1 MMKNYFVVVF
11 LYGRQGS
18 LEKTW
23 HKKKKQHRSKISG
36 LARNVT

>member
-1 MMKNYFVVVF
+1 MKNYFVVVI

-23 HKKKKQHRSKISG
+23 HKKKQHRSKISG